1 MFLLIHGFCE
11 NCCIYLSL
19 SLSHTHTQYIY
30 IYIYIYIVHYLVSR
44 DSERTASHVNYTSVK
59 CLLVMPS
66 VLQTSHREEESEPGH
81 MLMMQVLC
89 KK

>member
-19 SLSHTHTQYIY
+19 SLSVSLSHTHT
-30 IYIYIYIVHYLVSR
+30 IYIYIVHYLVSR